1 MAAPV
6 FEMENVTVRRN
17 EREILKDIN
26 WTVERDQHWVV
37 LGGNGSG
44 KTSMLNVLMGYLTP
58 TEGDCH
64 MRARECGQLEDPEL
78 GRLAQ
83 ADRLRKQQYFSVD
96 RPGGNCHRH
105 RPRRPACHGQ
115 LLAEDR

>member
-37 LGGNGSG
+37 VGGNGSG
-44 KTSMLNVLMGYLTP
+44 KTSMLNVLMAT
-58 TEGDCH
+58 
-64 MRARECGQLEDPEL
+64 
-78 GRLAQ
+78 
-83 ADRLRKQQYFSVD
+83 
-96 RPGGNCHRH
+96 
-105 RPRRPACHGQ
+105 
-115 LLAEDR
+115 